1 MSQSENPQSQGSGR
15 SSPDAQ
21 ALVGLLESLVPLLL
35 RFQSQTSSEPFQ
47 SGMAFQYYSA
57 NAPLQAAALDHQAAV
72 TFTEDL
78 LAGALRNVSTYL
90 NKNSARHPAL
100 EQCNGL
106 LAQATQAFIARD
118 YGHAFALLSHIY
130 RVVAAITHTRS
141 ATRARTGPEHQ
152 RRRALKGR
160 QTMRRA

>member
-1 MSQSENPQSQGSGR
+1 MSQSENPQSQGQSQGSGR

-35 RFQSQTSSEPFQ
+35 RFQSQTSGEPFQ

-78 LAGALRNVSTYL
+78 LAGSLRNVSTYL

-100 EQCNGL
+100 EQCNNL

-118 YGHAFALLSHIY
+118 YAHAFALLSHIY
-130 RVVAAITHTRS
+130 RVVAALRS
-141 ATRARTGPEHQ
+141 LTPDLPPVRERDQNTNAAVH
-152 RRRALKGR
+152 
-160 QTMRRA
+160 